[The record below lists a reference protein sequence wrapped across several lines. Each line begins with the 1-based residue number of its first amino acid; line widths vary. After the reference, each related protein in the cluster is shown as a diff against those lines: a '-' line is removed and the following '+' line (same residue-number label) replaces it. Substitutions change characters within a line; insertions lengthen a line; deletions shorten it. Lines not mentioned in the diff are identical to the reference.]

1 MALGSILGIPQNL
14 FRCCRNFSIALVRGK
29 WTRLDHA
36 DRTHLVLATWYNLK
50 YKTMGYVVGL
60 SLSGRWAFSS
70 SAHLDLVPRG
80 GAKLLTVFPRMH
92 GS

>member
-1 MALGSILGIPQNL
+1 MYIDN
-14 FRCCRNFSIALVRGK
+14 V
-29 WTRLDHA
+29 
-36 DRTHLVLATWYNLK
+36 DRTRVVLASWYNLK

-60 SLSGRWAFSS
+60 SLSGRRAFSS